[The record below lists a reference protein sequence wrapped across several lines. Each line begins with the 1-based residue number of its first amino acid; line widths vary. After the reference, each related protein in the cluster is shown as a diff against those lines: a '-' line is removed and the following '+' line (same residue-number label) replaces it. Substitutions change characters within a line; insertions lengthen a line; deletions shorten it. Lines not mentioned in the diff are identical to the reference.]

1 MQSASSTTESVLSVE
16 GLSKEVEIK
25 AGSELKGSR
34 KVLIVRDVSF
44 TLSRGETLGI
54 VGESGSGKTTL
65 LKSLAMISPPT
76 GGRIVLDGNV
86 IFDRGKRSGSL
97 KGKIQMIFQDPDSS
111 LNPTMKVKDIVAEPL
126 LPLKLDKRVTNE
138 KVSTALDN
146 VGLGGKFAENYP
158 SQLSGGQKQRVSIAR
173 AIAPSPALLLLDEP
187 TSALDAAVQAQVL
200 NLLKDLQR
208 KFNLAYILVTHN
220 IFVARYLSDRLGVF
234 YTGEVKEL
242 GPTESVL
249 VNPLHPYAWTLL
261 SAFPVPDPDRRT
273 LLSTDVIGEAPSIIT
288 PPAGCTFHPRCEYVA
303 EKCRTEKPELKEYF
317 ANHIAA
323 CHFALEI
330 QNSRK
335 KQQQATAQN

>member
-1 MQSASSTTESVLSVE
+1 MARVLSVE
-16 GLSKEVEIK
+16 DLSMEVEVK
-25 AGSELKGSR
+25 RGSEFKGSK
-34 KVLIVRDVSF
+34 KVKIVKNVSF
-44 TLSRGETLGI
+44 SLSRGETLGI

-65 LKSLAMISPPT
+65 LKALAMISPPSE
-76 GGRIVLDGNV
+76 GRIVLDGDV
-86 IFDRGKRSGSL
+86 VFDKGKRTASL
-97 KGKIQMIFQDPDSS
+97 KSKVQMIFQDPDSS

-126 LPLKLDKRVTNE
+126 RPLKYEKAVVAE
-138 KVSTALDN
+138 KVSTALDD
-146 VGLGGKFAENYP
+146 VGLSGKFAENYP

-208 KFNLAYILVTHN
+208 KLNLAYILVTHN

-249 VNPLHPYAWTLL
+249 VDPLHPYTWTLL
-261 SAFPVPDPDRRT
+261 SAFPVPDPDRRS
-273 LLSTDVIGEAPSIIT
+273 LLNTEVIGEAPSIIT
-288 PPAGCTFHPRCEYVA
+288 PPSGCTFHPRCLYVK
-303 EKCRTEKPELKEYF
+303 EKCESEKPELKEYS
-317 ANHIAA
+317 ANHTAA
-323 CHFALEI
+323 CHFTLEI

-335 KQQQATAQN
+335 QQQQRAAM

>member
-1 MQSASSTTESVLSVE
+1 MQVLSVE
-16 GLSKEVEIK
+16 GLSREVELK
-25 AGSELKGSR
+25 TGSELKGSR
-34 KVLIVRDVSF
+34 KVELVKNVTF

-65 LKSLAMISPPT
+65 LKALAMISPPT
-76 GGRIVLDGNV
+76 AGRIVLDGKV
-86 IFDRGKRSGSL
+86 IFEKGKKMAGL
-97 KGKIQMIFQDPDSS
+97 KGKVQMIFQDPDSS

-126 LPLKLDKRVTNE
+126 RPLKFEKVVVAQ
-138 KVSTALDN
+138 KVSTALEE
-146 VGLGGKFAENYP
+146 VGLSGKFAENYP

-208 KFNLAYILVTHN
+208 KLNLAYILVTHN
-220 IFVARYLSDRLGVF
+220 IFVARYLSDRIGVF

-249 VNPLHPYAWTLL
+249 ANPLHPYAWTLL
-261 SAFPVPDPDRRT
+261 SAFPVPDPARRT
-273 LLSTDVIGEAPSIIT
+273 LLTTEVVGEAPSIIT
-288 PPAGCTFHPRCEYVA
+288 PPPGCTFHPRCLYVK
-303 EKCRTEKPELKEYF
+303 EKCRTEKPELKEYSP
-317 ANHIAA
+317 NHTAA

-330 QNSRK
+330 QNSRR
-335 KQQQATAQN
+335 QQGQTTN